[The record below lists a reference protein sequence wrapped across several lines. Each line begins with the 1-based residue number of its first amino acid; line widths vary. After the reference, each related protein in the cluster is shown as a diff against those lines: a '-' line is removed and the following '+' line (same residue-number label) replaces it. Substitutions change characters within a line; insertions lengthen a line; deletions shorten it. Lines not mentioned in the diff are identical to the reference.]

1 MSKFDHNYHME
12 DQDVIAYVRE
22 KLDLFAPEAELS
34 CKEIGDGN
42 INFVYRVT
50 DVHTN
55 YSVIIKHADDFI
67 RSSMQKASTDRN
79 RIEAA
84 ILKLQGEL
92 APGYVPEVYLYD
104 PVMCII
110 VMEDLKDYE
119 NMRYALIEH
128 KSFSTFAEDISTF
141 LAQTLIRTTDNIIAP
156 EEKKE
161 RVKMY
166 INPDLCGVSERLV
179 YTDPYT
185 NHSGRNVLFEP
196 NKEFFTKELYQD
208 VALHLE
214 VAKLKDQFKSKAQ
227 ALIHGDLHT
236 GSIFVKEGSTKV
248 LDPEFA
254 FYGPMGYDVGNVIA
268 NLFFA
273 WANATVTLRDGEEKA
288 EFLKWIENSIRDMVD
303 LFREKAIHI
312 LEKESTD
319 RMALTPG
326 FAQWYVSDILSDTAG
341 VAGLEMNRRFV
352 GSAKVKDIAGINVP
366 EQRELAER
374 ICVLAAKEFI
384 MNRAACQ
391 EGEQYIKI
399 FKEAEKRAK
408 AY

>member
-1 MSKFDHNYHME
+1 MSKFDHNFHME
-12 DQDVIAYVRE
+12 EQDVIEYVHE
-22 KLDLFAPEAELS
+22 KLDFFEPEAHLS
-34 CKEIGDGN
+34 CSEIGDGN
-42 INFVYRVT
+42 INFVYRVM
-50 DVHTN
+50 DTN
-55 YSVIIKHADDFI
+55 TQRSIIIKHADDFI

-92 APGYVPEVYLYD
+92 APGYVPEVFLYD

-110 VMEDLKDYE
+110 AMEDLKDYE

-128 KSFSTFAEDISTF
+128 KKFSTFAEDISTF

-156 EEKKE
+156 EVKKE

-185 NHSGRNVLFEP
+185 NHSGRNILFEL
-196 NKEFFTKELYQD
+196 NKEFFEKELYQD
-208 VALHLE
+208 MTLHLE

-236 GSIFVKEGSTKV
+236 GSIFVKEGSTFV

-254 FYGPMGYDVGNVIA
+254 FYGPIGYDVGNVIA
-268 NLFFA
+268 NLTFA
-273 WANATVTLRDGEEKA
+273 WANATVTLQDGEEK
-288 EFLKWIENSIRDMVD
+288 EGFLEWIENSIKDIID

-312 LEKESTD
+312 LETESTD
-319 RMALTPG
+319 RMACTPG

-341 VAGLEMNRRFV
+341 VTGLELNRRIV
-352 GSAKVKDIAGINVP
+352 GSAKVKDIAGISMP
-366 EQRELAER
+366 EQRALAER

-391 EGEQYIKI
+391 EGKHYVKTIQ
-399 FKEAEKRAK
+399 EAEKKAK
-408 AY
+408 SY